1 VRRGL
6 PTGWID
12 LWLIPMGLVGA
23 LTGVA
28 FRAWTRC
35 WLHLDLARLLGSAS
49 AAIVTAVIGQGG
61 WQLLGLV
68 FY

>member
-1 VRRGL
+1 LRWQESEQGIR
-6 PTGWID
+6 
-12 LWLIPMGLVGA
+12 
-23 LTGVA
+23 
-28 FRAWTRC
+28 

-68 FY
+68 LY